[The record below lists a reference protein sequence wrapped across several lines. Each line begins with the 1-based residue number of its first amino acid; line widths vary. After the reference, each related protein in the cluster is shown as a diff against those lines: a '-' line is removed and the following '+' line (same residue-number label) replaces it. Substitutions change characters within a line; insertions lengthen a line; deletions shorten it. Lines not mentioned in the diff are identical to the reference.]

1 MAFIN
6 FLTRN
11 IALKIVY
18 YGPGLS
24 GKTTNLKYLYMHLNP
39 NSRGELVCL
48 ETDTNRTFFF
58 DLLPV
63 KAGLIKDFQTHFHL
77 YTIPGQIFYEISRK
91 HVLKGVDG
99 IVFVADSQA
108 SLFDAN
114 IESFDNLRKYLMEH
128 NRDIFK
134 IPIVFQYNKRDLKNI
149 IPIETLN
156 KVLNPYNYPYIE
168 AIAIQGVGVFD
179 TLKEIA
185 RLTLPLVKNKVLNVQ
200 EEKAESTD
208 YAEEVEIEYT
218 EKPSVKID
226 ADKIELVEEKKVPEK
241 EVKIKKIRMRNFTE
255 ITRQLDELSRIYIG
269 KSIFK
274 KEKKWRLSDKRK
286 LEFQKELDKEIER
299 ARRNREKLMVSALD
313 IDEFK
318 KINRDWGIEG
328 GDFVLKTLA
337 EVIERNK
344 RPYDLLFR
352 YKNDEFILVL
362 INVKE
367 KHGIR
372 IIKRIQ
378 NVINNKKIKFNNRE
392 KSITLSAGVYFFNPK
407 DRLNALELV
416 GFAEKALQK
425 AKKLGKNQVVT
436 Y

>member
-1 MAFIN
+1 MAFVN
-6 FLTRN
+6 FLTKN

-39 NSRGELVCL
+39 NSRGELICL

-58 DLLPV
+58 DLLPI

-114 IESFDNLRKYLMEH
+114 IESFDNLRKYLMEY

-149 IPIETLN
+149 IPVETLN

-168 AIAIQGVGVFD
+168 AIAVQGVGVFD

-185 RLTLPLVKNKVLNVQ
+185 RLTLPLIKNKVLN
-200 EEKAESTD
+200 AEDKKGSTD
-208 YAEEVEIEYT
+208 YAEEVKIEYT
-218 EKPSVKID
+218 DKSDIKIE
-226 ADKIELVEEKKVPEK
+226 AEKIELVEEEKVPEK
-241 EVKIKKIRMRNFTE
+241 KIKIKKIKMRNFAE
-255 ITRQLDELSRIYIG
+255 ITRELDELSRIYIG
-269 KSIFK
+269 KSIFR
-274 KEKKWRLSDKRK
+274 KEKKWKLSDKK
-286 LEFQKELDKEIER
+286 KGEFQKELEKEIER
-299 ARRNREKLMVSALD
+299 ARRNREKLIVSALD

-318 KINRDWGIEG
+318 KINQDWGIEG
-328 GDFVLKTLA
+328 GDFVLKTISEL
-337 EVIERNK
+337 IEKNK

-378 NVINNKKIKFNNRE
+378 NVINNKKIKFNNDE
-392 KSITLSAGVYFFNPK
+392 KNITLSAGICSFNPK
-407 DRLNALELV
+407 DRFNALDLV
-416 GFAEKALQK
+416 NFAEKALQK
-425 AKKLGKNQVVT
+425 AKKFGKNQVII